1 MYILV
6 FGDDQQN
13 HDVSNHRLQQYLTNV
28 LLFESFIW

>member
-6 FGDDQQN
+6 FRDGQQN
-13 HDVSNHRLQQYLTNV
+13 HDVLKHLLQQYLTNV